1 MVFQLLRITVIVFL
15 STILLVGCGRQ
26 AGSVAPEPPADMTT
40 AGEADAEADMSSE
53 EAGMLSEMD
62 EGMLSEDDILA
73 QRAVVAEEQARQA
86 QALRQAEMAEK
97 AEMAEMAQKDEAA
110 FINEDVHFAFDSSF
124 LDQEAERILAQKAS
138 WLLDNANVR
147 VQIEGHCD
155 ERGTSAYNLALG
167 ERRANAVQQYLT
179 VLGIA
184 ADRLSTISY
193 GEEQPLDPG
202 HDEAAWS
209 RNRRAHFV
217 MNP

>member
-15 STILLVGCGRQ
+15 ATILLAGCGRQ
-26 AGSVAPEPPADMTT
+26 AGSVAPEPPADT
-40 AGEADAEADMSSE
+40 AAPAEEAEAEADDAGALSE
-53 EAGMLSEMD
+53 EDMLTE
-62 EGMLSEDDILA
+62 
-73 QRAVVAEEQARQA
+73 RAMVAEEQARQA
-86 QALRQAEMAEK
+86 EAMREAEMAK
-97 AEMAEMAQKDEAA
+97 MAKAA
-110 FINEDVHFAFDSSF
+110 FVNEDVHFAFDSF
-124 LDQEAERILAQKAS
+124 LLDAEAERILEQKAA
-138 WLLDNANVR
+138 WLQDNADAS

-179 VLGIA
+179 VLGVDV
-184 ADRLSTISY
+184 DRLSTISY

-217 MNP
+217 LIP

>member
-1 MVFQLLRITVIVFL
+1 MIFQLLRITVIVFL
-15 STILLVGCGRQ
+15 ATILLAGCGRQ
-26 AGSVAPEPPADMTT
+26 AGSVSPEPPDDMVTSSE
-40 AGEADAEADMSSE
+40 EADAEAALLE
-53 EAGMLSEMD
+53 EAMLTE
-62 EGMLSEDDILA
+62 
-73 QRAVVAEEQARQA
+73 RAMMAEKQARQA
-86 QALRQAEMAEK
+86 ELMRQAEMAEEV
-97 AEMAEMAQKDEAA
+97 EMAKAA
-110 FINEDVHFAFDSSF
+110 FVNEDVHFAFDSF
-124 LDQEAERILAQKAS
+124 LLDAEAERILGEKVM
-138 WLLDNANVR
+138 WLQDNAGVS

-184 ADRLSTISY
+184 PDRLSTISY

-217 MNP
+217 IAE

>member
-15 STILLVGCGRQ
+15 STILLAGCGRQ
-26 AGSVAPEPPADMTT
+26 AGSVAPEPADDMMTSEES
-40 AGEADAEADMSSE
+40 AMQDDMADAMALTEQEIAERDMV
-53 EAGMLSEMD
+53 
-62 EGMLSEDDILA
+62 A
-73 QRAVVAEEQARQA
+73 QEQARQA
-86 QALRQAEMAEK
+86 EAMRQAEMAE
-97 AEMAEMAQKDEAA
+97 MAKAA
-110 FINEDVHFAFDSSF
+110 FVNEDVHFAFDSSF
-124 LDQEAERILAQKAS
+124 IDAEAERILAQKAA
-138 WLLDNANVR
+138 WLQDNADAG

-217 MNP
+217 INQ

>member
-1 MVFQLLRITVIVFL
+1 MIFQLLRVAVIVFL
-15 STILLVGCGRQ
+15 STILLAGCGRQ
-26 AGSVAPEPPADMTT
+26 AGSVEPEATADVAAPSEAEEGMADGMDTMS
-40 AGEADAEADMSSE
+40 EADM
-53 EAGMLSEMD
+53 
-62 EGMLSEDDILA
+62 LA
-73 QRAVVAEEQARQA
+73 ERAMVAEEQARQA
-86 QALRQAEMAEK
+86 AALQE
-97 AEMAEMAQKDEAA
+97 AEMAQMAEAA
-110 FINEDVHFAFDSSF
+110 FVNEDIHFAFDSF
-124 LDQEAERILAQKAS
+124 LLDAEAERILGDKAA
-138 WLLDNANVR
+138 WLQDNADAS

-167 ERRANAVQQYLT
+167 ERRANAVQQYLM

-217 MNP
+217 INP

>member
-15 STILLVGCGRQ
+15 STILLAGCGRQ
-26 AGSVAPEPPADMTT
+26 AGSVAPEPPDDMMTSEES
-40 AGEADAEADMSSE
+40 AMQDDMADAMALTEQEIAERDMV
-53 EAGMLSEMD
+53 
-62 EGMLSEDDILA
+62 A
-73 QRAVVAEEQARQA
+73 QEQARQA
-86 QALRQAEMAEK
+86 EALRQAEIAQMA
-97 AEMAEMAQKDEAA
+97 EAA
-110 FINEDVHFAFDSSF
+110 FVNEDIHFAFDSFF
-124 LDQEAERILAQKAS
+124 LDAEAERILAQKAA
-138 WLLDNANVR
+138 WLQSNGDAS

-167 ERRANAVQQYLT
+167 ERRANAVQEYLT

-217 MNP
+217 INQ

>member
-15 STILLVGCGRQ
+15 STILLAGCGRQ
-26 AGSVAPEPPADMTT
+26 AGSVAPEPPADMATT
-40 AGEADAEADMSSE
+40 GEA
-53 EAGMLSEMD
+53 EAGMAGEMG
-62 EGMLSEDDILA
+62 EGMLSEDDMLA
-73 QRAVVAEEQARQA
+73 ERAMVAEEQARQA
-86 QALRQAEMAEK
+86 EALRQAEMTA
-97 AEMAEMAQKDEAA
+97 MAKAA
-110 FINEDVHFAFDSSF
+110 FVNEDVHFAFDSSF
-124 LDQEAERILAQKAS
+124 LDAEAERILAQKAA
-138 WLLDNANVR
+138 WLQDNADAS

-179 VLGIA
+179 VLGIG

-217 MNP
+217 INQ